1 MKILIGAANSISF
14 NQDYDPLDTL
24 KFVQQTHFEMVQIY
38 LNTNLLNNGE
48 DLKKIKNFLNRS
60 GQLPC
65 YFHSEMPLNMK
76 LVSSEYYQLLYNYL
90 ESFDYFRIIFHY
102 DEKEKLENILQTIQK
117 LHRPDGR
124 IYLENDFQLAGKSN
138 AEKNLRKFMAVF
150 SLSQNSDYSFYPV
163 IDIPRFFTKKL
174 GFTSE
179 ESLNW
184 CYQLFNF
191 FNDLRV
197 PVLLHM
203 IDAKDANQQK
213 NMYCPLG
220 EGHIPYKKIFNFL
233 KKNRVEL
240 IEGIIF
246 EYLDKINTLKS
257 RENLNAI
264 LADSR

>member
-1 MKILIGAANSISF
+1 MQILFGTANSISF

-24 KFVQQTHFEMVQIY
+24 KFVQHTHFDMVQIY
-38 LNTNLLNNGE
+38 LNTNLLNHKE
-48 DLKKIKNFLNRS
+48 DLKKVKNFLKKS

-65 YFHSEMPLNMK
+65 FFHSEMPLNMK
-76 LVSSEYYQLLYNYL
+76 LLSSEYYQLLYDYL
-90 ESFDYFRIIFHY
+90 EPFDYFRIVFHY
-102 DEKEKLENILQTIQK
+102 DEKEKLENILHTIQK
-117 LHRPDGR
+117 LHRPNGR
-124 IYLENDFQLAGKSN
+124 IYLENDFQLAGKFN
-138 AEKNLRKFMAVF
+138 AEKNMRKFMAVF

-163 IDIPRFFTKKL
+163 IDIPRFFLKKL

-191 FNDLRV
+191 FNDLRL
-197 PVLLHM
+197 PILLHL

-220 EGHIPYKKIFNFL
+220 EGYIPYKNIFSFM
-233 KKNRVEL
+233 KKNRVDL

-257 RENLNAI
+257 RENLKNI
-264 LADSR
+264 FADAK

>member
-1 MKILIGAANSISF
+1 MNILIGAANSISF

-24 KFVQQTHFEMVQIY
+24 KFVQQTHLEIVQIY
-38 LNTNLLNNGE
+38 LNTNLLNNGK
-48 DLKKIKNFLNRS
+48 DLRKIKNFLKKS
-60 GQLPC
+60 SQLTC
-65 YFHSEMPLNMK
+65 YFHSEMPLNIK

-90 ESFDYFRIIFHY
+90 ESFDHFRIIFHY

-117 LHRPDGR
+117 LHRPNGR
-124 IYLENDFQLAGKSN
+124 IYLENDFQSAGKSN
-138 AEKNLRKFMAVF
+138 AEKNLRKFLAIF
-150 SLSQNSDYSFYPV
+150 SLSQNSDYLFYPV
-163 IDIPRFFTKKL
+163 IDVPRFFTKKL

-197 PVLLHM
+197 PVLLHV
-203 IDAKDANQQK
+203 IDAKDATQQK

-220 EGHIPYKKIFNFL
+220 EGHIPYKNIFSFI
-233 KKNRVEL
+233 KKNRMDL

-264 LADSR
+264 LAASR